1 MDKISKHRDSFLRVS
16 VFFLI
21 LTIIAN
27 INISIATA
35 NETTNTLKLSLS
47 DTEYETS
54 RNTLT
59 FPSDVDKKYTFEI
72 KLENIGAGD
81 SSIAVTPFSSTAIS
95 RESSILYTS
104 NTENLLDDKYDFSNY
119 VTIASD
125 AIDEENQI
133 EIAPNE
139 SVGVSITINVPDDI
153 ELEGTVMGGI
163 NFKQILGVQTAE
175 DSISIASA
183 YESIIFINLLFS
195 EVEEIKDVVYEDFS
209 FVALQ
214 DMANLQ
220 FYALNYNPIL
230 GNLNNALYE
239 LINPNGETIAS
250 GELADSVLLTP
261 LTKSRMQIP
270 LIDNSELIE
279 GEYRLTI
286 ETSRKAITTLF
297 SYEKEDLDDFKKE
310 SIPTN
315 TVTIQSD
322 NQLFIWIILILLAA
336 LTVAVIYIV
345 KSKRKREG

>member
-1 MDKISKHRDSFLRVS
+1 M
-16 VFFLI
+16 
-21 LTIIAN
+21 
-27 INISIATA
+27 
-35 NETTNTLKLSLS
+35 
-47 DTEYETS
+47 
-54 RNTLT
+54 
-59 FPSDVDKKYTFEI
+59 
-72 KLENIGAGD
+72 
-81 SSIAVTPFSSTAIS
+81 
-95 RESSILYTS
+95 
-104 NTENLLDDKYDFSNY
+104 
-119 VTIASD
+119 
-125 AIDEENQI
+125 DEENQI

-183 YESIIFINLLFS
+183 YESIIFINLIFS
-195 EVEEIKDVVYEDFS
+195 EYEDIQDIIYQDFS
-209 FVALQ
+209 FIALQ
-214 DMANLQ
+214 DTVNLQ

-239 LINPNGETIAS
+239 LINPNGEIIAS

-286 ETSRKAITTLF
+286 ETTRKAITTLF

-336 LTVAVIYIV
+336 LIVAVIYIV
-345 KSKRKREG
+345 RSKRKREG

>member
-54 RNTLT
+54 RNTITL
-59 FPSDVDKKYTFEI
+59 PSDVDKKYTFEI

-81 SSIAVTPFSSTAIS
+81 SSIVVTPFASTAIS

-119 VTIASD
+119 VTIASE

-139 SVGVSITINVPDDI
+139 SVGVSITINVPHDI

-183 YESIIFINLLFS
+183 YESIIFINLIFS
-195 EVEEIKDVVYEDFS
+195 KYEDIQDIIYQDFS

-214 DMANLQ
+214 DTVNLQ

-239 LINPNGETIAS
+239 LINPNGEIIAS

-270 LIDNSELIE
+270 LIDDSELIE

-286 ETSRKAITTLF
+286 ETTRKAITTTF
-297 SYEKEDLDDFKKE
+297 SYEKEDLDNFKKE
-310 SIPTN
+310 NRPTN
-315 TVTIQSD
+315 TANVHTN
-322 NQLFIWIILILLAA
+322 NQILIWIIFVLIAALAA
-336 LTVAVIYIV
+336 AVIYIL